1 MSAAKGYWII
11 ECQPV
16 TNQEAMAAYAAA
28 WGSIAERFQAQMQVC
43 TNELQVVEGAGA
55 ARVIVVAFAS
65 YQTALACYH
74 STEYQQAKSHALQA
88 MQRRFTIVAG
98 MEEAV

>member
-1 MSAAKGYWII
+1 MSTVKGYWMI

-28 WGSIAERFQAQMQVC
+28 WANIAERFQAQMQVC
-43 TNELQVVEGAGA
+43 TNELQVVEGEGA

-65 YQTALACYH
+65 YQSALDCYH

-98 MEEAV
+98 MA